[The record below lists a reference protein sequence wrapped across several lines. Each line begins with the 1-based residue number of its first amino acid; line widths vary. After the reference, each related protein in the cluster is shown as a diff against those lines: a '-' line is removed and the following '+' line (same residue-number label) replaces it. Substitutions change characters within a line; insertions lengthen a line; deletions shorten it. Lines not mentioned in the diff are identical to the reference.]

1 MAMRVIQARA
11 ADVRRVW
18 TDPELTLPA
27 AAAAL
32 GMSTDALKARAA
44 AIGLPHRRTGRREA
58 IRPHQES
65 EFRLMWRAGV
75 SARVIGEAFGCSY
88 FAVINTAMRLGLPMR
103 GAGYRPRMTLDQ
115 YREARLGIA
124 MRATAAAAGRE
135 ARQ

>member
-1 MAMRVIQARA
+1 MAMRVIQCRA

-32 GMSTDALKARAA
+32 GMSTDALQARAA
-44 AIGLPHRRTGRREA
+44 ALDLAPRRTGRREV
-58 IRPHQES
+58 IRPHQEP
-65 EFRLMWRAGV
+65 EFRLMWQAGV
-75 SARVIGEAFGCSY
+75 SARVIGEAFDCSY
-88 FAVINTAMRLGLPMR
+88 FAVINTAMRLGLEMR

-124 MRATAAAAGRE
+124 MRIAAETAEFPRP
-135 ARQ
+135 